1 MKKLVFLFSF
11 LFVAGL
17 ATAQQF
23 DLRVQPLEDGTLA
36 VQMRITEGTAP
47 TTSDLIGDLTF
58 GLLWSSGEC
67 TNADALEVNV
77 THSDYNMIPA
87 MARFTK
93 SGDLIQAFR
102 VSSAPFAFP
111 ANWVI
116 DEFVTVAELSVNSS
130 TSCPLTLTEIN
141 HNSPIHNNLLVATQP
156 NITVAYSGD
165 GIGRDYLLNIVPSTT
180 SVNTIETLTES
191 RLQAFPNP
199 AKDIMNVQFDAPS
212 ASKATMA
219 VYNVV
224 GKLVWE
230 KQVQLT
236 AGQNQFTIDGTKF
249 PQGTYLLNIISDNT
263 QVSKKLTFVE

>member
-1 MKKLVFLFSF
+1 MKKIVFLLSF
-11 LFVAGL
+11 LLVAGL
-17 ATAQQF
+17 VTAQQF
-23 DLRVQPLEDGTLA
+23 DLRVQPLDDGTLA
-36 VQMRITEGTAP
+36 VQMRVMEGTAP

-67 TNADALEVNV
+67 ANADAIEIDV
-77 THSDYNMIPA
+77 TRSDYNIIPS

-111 ANWVI
+111 ADWTME
-116 DEFVTVAELSVNSS
+116 EFVTIAELNVSS
-130 TSCPLTLTEIN
+130 SATCPLKLTEIN
-141 HNSPIHNNLLVATQP
+141 HNSPMHNDLLVATQP

-165 GIGRDYLLNIVPSTT
+165 GIGRDYLLNILPSNT

-199 AKDIMNVQFDAPS
+199 AKDILNVQFDAPS
-212 ASKATMA
+212 ASKANVS

-224 GKLVWE
+224 GKLVW
-230 KQVQLT
+230 QNQLQLA
-236 AGQNQFTIDGTKF
+236 AGQNQFTIDGTKL

-263 QVSKKLTFVE
+263 QVSKKVTFVE